1 MSAPLTTTGRYFDG
15 RSARAHGVRLQLG
28 ERLEIVGED
37 RRLDWSL
44 LDLRAAETAP
54 PLTRIGHSSAPGS
67 VEFEDTAFADAL
79 AACCPD
85 LARTERGGGL
95 TRLVLWSIAAGVSV
109 VLTALYGVPVAS
121 RLIAPLVPAAI
132 EARLGE
138 AVDRQVVGL
147 LGTPPLC
154 LEPEGR
160 AVLDRLTARLSATMS
175 LPVAPQV
182 SVRRH
187 ALANALALPGG
198 RVIILSDILTKSKSP
213 DEFAGILAHEF
224 GHVAARD
231 PVRSIIRAGGTS
243 FLLSLVLGDLT
254 GSTVLVTIGQAAIS
268 AGYSRDAERA
278 ADAAAVSA
286 VGRAGGDG
294 RALAGILERI
304 TDGAHERPSAT
315 AFLRSHPYTAERART
330 IRATAGETPAN
341 VPGTSGLLTEA
352 EWQTLRGICPP
363 KETKAKETKAK
374 DPKAKEPTAK
384 EPTAKEPTA
393 KEPNPKDPKADDP
406 KPKDRQDG
414 TTGDGAASPPTRP
427 P

>member
-1 MSAPLTTTGRYFDG
+1 METLTTTAVYFDG
-15 RSARAHGVRLQLG
+15 RSARAHPVRLRLG
-28 ERLEIVGED
+28 ERLEIVGEGW
-37 RRLDWSL
+37 RRDWSF

-54 PLTRIGHSSAPGS
+54 PLARIGHAGEPGS
-67 VEFEDTAFADAL
+67 VEFEDEAFAAAL
-79 AACCPD
+79 AARCPD
-85 LARTERGGGL
+85 LNRTEREGGL

-109 VLTALYGVPVAS
+109 LLTAIYGVPVAS
-121 RLIAPLVPAAI
+121 GLIAPLVPEAI
-132 EARLGE
+132 ESRLGAE
-138 AVDRQVVGL
+138 VDRQVVGL
-147 LGTPPLC
+147 LGDPPLC
-154 LEPEGR
+154 REPEGR
-160 AVLDRLTARLSATMS
+160 AVLDRLSERLSATMG
-175 LPVAPQV
+175 LPATPQV

-198 RVIILSDILTKSKSP
+198 RVIILSDIIAKSKSA

-231 PVRSIIRAGGTS
+231 PVRSVITAGGTS

-278 ADAAAVSA
+278 ADAAAVTA

-304 TDGAHERPSAT
+304 TDAADERPGAT

-330 IRATAGETPAN
+330 IRAAAGEAPAK
-341 VPGTSGLLTEA
+341 GGLLTEA

-363 KETKAKETKAK
+363 KETAK
-374 DPKAKEPTAK
+374 DPKAE
-384 EPTAKEPTA
+384 E
-393 KEPNPKDPKADDP
+393 KA
-406 KPKDRQDG
+406 KDRTDG
-414 TTGDGAASPPTRP
+414 KTREGKGSAP
-427 P
+427 AGTP